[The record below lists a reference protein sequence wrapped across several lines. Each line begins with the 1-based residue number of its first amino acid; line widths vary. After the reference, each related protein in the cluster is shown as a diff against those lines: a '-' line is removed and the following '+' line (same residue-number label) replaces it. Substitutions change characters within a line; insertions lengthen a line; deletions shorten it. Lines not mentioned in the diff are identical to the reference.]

1 MAAAASSPR
10 SLSSTRC
17 SEWRKGEVARSR
29 SSFRALASLLTLLP
43 FFDPNRNKGWTGSP
57 KARKERL
64 APRTSSSQRRRVSFL
79 PPTPVVS
86 HPRASLTPLRFSLSL
101 SSPESEGIAIS
112 QCFYCDCFRL
122 GMTAKGGGVCSFKAE
137 KMRRG
142 RYIPNKECELGKSF
156 FGCLHS
162 LSLSPQTPHRMLTR
176 GPRHSSS
183 LSS

>member
-1 MAAAASSPR
+1 MD
-10 SLSSTRC
+10 
-17 SEWRKGEVARSR
+17 RKPQSKKRKTCTENIVVA
-29 SSFRALASLLTLLP
+29 
-43 FFDPNRNKGWTGSP
+43 
-57 KARKERL
+57 KAK
-64 APRTSSSQRRRVSFL
+64 SKFL

-142 RYIPNKECELGKSF
+142 RYIQNKECELGKCF

-162 LSLSPQTPHRMLTR
+162 LSLSPDTAPNADARSTSFFVSFLLIFVC
-176 GPRHSSS
+176 S
-183 LSS
+183 